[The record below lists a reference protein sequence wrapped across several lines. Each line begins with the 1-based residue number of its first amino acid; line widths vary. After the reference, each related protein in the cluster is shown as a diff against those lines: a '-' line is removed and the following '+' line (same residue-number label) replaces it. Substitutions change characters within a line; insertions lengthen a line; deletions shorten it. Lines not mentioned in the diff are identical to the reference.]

1 MTQEELLES
10 VYLSSLEDLRMVADT
25 LEDDGWAIRWVWSF
39 QRGNSNTV
47 FEADRGDRIIGIQ
60 VSDMYKRAAEDD
72 VVGMWMAFAI
82 NGAEIVYSV
91 RMRDPADAIR
101 AIL

>member
-1 MTQEELLES
+1 MTHEELLES

-25 LEDDGWAIRWVWSF
+25 LEDDGWVIRWVWDF
-39 QRGNSNTV
+39 QRGNSNTA
-47 FEADRGDRIIGIQ
+47 FEADRGDRIVGLQ
-60 VSDMYKRAAEDD
+60 VSGLARRDAEDD
-72 VVGMWMAFAI
+72 VIGMWSAFAI

-101 AIL
+101 AVL